1 MRFTAFASLFLF
13 VLTLSSSAD
22 AQSLRPGDLRL
33 FEGGKWSGELT
44 YRDYSSG
51 KITSIRCEIKVRK
64 LSNRSWKFL
73 YLYPDEPKADR
84 SAVAVLSV
92 DGKDFAGEL
101 VSERSKIPGGLRFVT
116 TKRGSDNDRP
126 ALFRYTYTLTRESFS
141 VIKEVK
147 IDGENGYFERNRYVL
162 SRGATPVRDR

>member
-1 MRFTAFASLFLF
+1 MRYTAFALLFLF
-13 VLTLSSSAD
+13 VISLSSAAD
-22 AQSLRPGDLRL
+22 AQSLKPGDLRL

-51 KITSIRCEIKVRK
+51 ESTSIRCEITVRK
-64 LSNRSWKFL
+64 LSKRSWKFFFS
-73 YLYPDEPKADR
+73 YPDEPKADR
-84 SAVAVLSV
+84 SAVSVLSV
-92 DGKDFAGEL
+92 DGKDFAGER

-147 IDGENGYFERNRYVL
+147 IDGETAYFERNRYVL
-162 SRGATPVRDR
+162 SRGSAPGLNR